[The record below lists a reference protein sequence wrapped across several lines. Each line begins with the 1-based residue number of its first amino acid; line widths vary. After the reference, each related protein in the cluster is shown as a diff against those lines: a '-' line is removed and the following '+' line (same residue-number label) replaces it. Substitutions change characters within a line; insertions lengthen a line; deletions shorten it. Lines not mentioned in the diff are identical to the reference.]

1 MEELKMKKT
10 LVIVGVGL
18 VMLFAAGVALAL
30 DQIVNIHV
38 NDANGV
44 PVAPYAVGTTVNIR
58 GIITAE
64 FTTASVS
71 YSRGF
76 IQDETGGINYYYTGT
91 HVCFALGDDVS
102 ITGTIAQYNGM
113 TEVMISSYTINS
125 HGNPLPAPKLITVAD
140 LIGTFQADYT
150 EPDEGRLVKI
160 SNVTIPGASG
170 SWSSKNWSIND
181 GVNTDTLY
189 VYGGAGCAV
198 HPLIGTPVPTGLFCV
213 IGILSQFDANSPYL
227 SGYQISPRMLPDI
240 TVGPTAVENATWGR
254 IKSLFR

>member
-1 MEELKMKKT
+1 MEDIEMKKA
-10 LVIVGVGL
+10 LVLVSVGL

-38 NDANGV
+38 NDVNGV
-44 PVAPYAVGTTVNIR
+44 PVAPYAVGTVVNIE

-140 LIGTFQADYT
+140 LIGTFQANYT

-160 SNVTIPGASG
+160 GNVTVPGASG
-170 SWSSKNWSIND
+170 NWSSKNFSIND
-181 GVNTDTLY
+181 GANTDTLY
-189 VYGGAGCAV
+189 IYGGSGCAV

-213 IGILSQFDANSPYL
+213 IGILTQFDTNSPYI
-227 SGYQISPRMLPDI
+227 SGYQISPRVVPDI
-240 TVGPTAVENATWGR
+240 ILGQTAVENATWGR